1 MTDEWIQSHPMEYLM
16 AMIQLRV
23 HLHRKYVKGACN
35 YIAKHPSMA
44 KELDYWALIQQYR
57 EKNVRV
63 YLPDNL

>member
-35 YIAKHPSMA
+35 YTAKHPSMA

-63 YLPDNL
+63 YLPDNS